1 MRERGAKNAFNEIMA
16 ENFPKLKKET
26 DYSSIG
32 AQTASMKVNLK
43 RLTSKH
49 MTKMAK
55 FKDREF

>member
-1 MRERGAKNAFNEIMA
+1 MA
-16 ENFPKLKKET
+16 ENFPKLKKKT
-26 DYSSIG
+26 DYPSIG